1 MFELINKYYDENDN
15 LEKINRSLVLSNE
28 YSYSGKEDCY
38 LWRLRTCNVNNDL
51 FYYIKNEE
59 YKQTIQNKIK
69 DDCIHYVEAIH
80 NLEQKENS
88 TIKRYVLKSVLIHYI
103 GGSYICLEI

>member
-1 MFELINKYYDENDN
+1 MFELINKYYDENYN
-15 LEKINRSLVLSNE
+15 LEKINKSLVLSNE
-28 YSYSGKEDCY
+28 YSYSGKENCY
-38 LWRLRTCNVNNDL
+38 LWRLRTCNIDNDL

-69 DDCIHYVEAIH
+69 NNCIHYVEAIH